1 MYNLIAIEIKISF
14 NEIQLKSNFSTP
26 KLTVILTNLEINQ
39 YEEAIIGNFY
49 KLK

>member
-39 YEEAIIGNFY
+39 YEEVIIGNFY